1 MIILFGS
8 SGISLSFY
16 FNGLLNLSYAKARR
30 VSLFHTL
37 SDVRNAV
44 VSKADVAQI
53 TAVQNPDVRHIMRAR
68 PFYNTWIMWLG
79 T

>member
-30 VSLFHTL
+30 VSLFHSL
-37 SDVRNAV
+37 G
-44 VSKADVAQI
+44 
-53 TAVQNPDVRHIMRAR
+53 R
-68 PFYNTWIMWLG
+68 PQRSRQQSRCGANYRG
-79 T
+79 AEP